1 MVRTSSARPPS
12 TVTSRSAVAR
22 TIAPIVEPSMNE
34 TPASSTLRSTDLLTS
49 SPPNSHCT
57 RRVRSTTRTCHH
69 PGSAGSNA
77 RRATT
82 TSNGLKRS
90 HQRIGPQPARPP
102 EAADLALRRTAY
114 LTGLGS
120 GRLRLE
126 LGQLL
131 VDQAQVDDVIA
142 ELTVQ
147 QLELLAGHQD
157 GRGAAARAGHH
168 GRLLP
173 QRTPV
178 DRSRPRIAAPAPAR
192 AAEGRTARF
201 PRPLGPRPRRT
212 PARRRRSD
220 RAQLDHLRRHRDGWP
235 GRPE

>member
-49 SPPNSHCT
+49 SPPSSHCT

-90 HQRIGPQPARPP
+90 HQRIGPQQARPP
-102 EAADLALRRTAY
+102 EAADLALRRTGY

-157 GRGAAARAGHH
+157 GRGAAVRAGHH

-173 QRTPV
+173 RRTPV
-178 DRSRPRIAAPAPAR
+178 DRSRSRIAAPAR
-192 AAEGRTARF
+192 AAEGRTACF
-201 PRPLGPRPRRT
+201 PRAARPAAAQDAGSP
-212 PARRRRSD
+212 PAV
-220 RAQLDHLRRHRDGWP
+220 
-235 GRPE
+235 